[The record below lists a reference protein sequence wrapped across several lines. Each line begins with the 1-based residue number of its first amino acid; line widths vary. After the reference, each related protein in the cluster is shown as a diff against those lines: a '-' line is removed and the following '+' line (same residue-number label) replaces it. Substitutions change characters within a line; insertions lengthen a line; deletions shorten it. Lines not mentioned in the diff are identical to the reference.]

1 MASYI
6 ILLSIY
12 IKNTIHEKRDTLLL
26 LVDLQAVLYDRLDI
40 TPQGDKLLL
49 LSSCCQRN
57 ITLFCKRSENIVLV
71 HLFSLP
77 KKGK

>member
-12 IKNTIHEKRDTLLL
+12 IKNRFRGKRDTLLL
-26 LVDLQAVLYDRLDI
+26 LVDLQAVLYDPLDI
-40 TPQGDKLLL
+40 TPLGDTLLL
-49 LSSCCQRN
+49 LSSWIWRN
-57 ITLFCKRSENIVLV
+57 FTFFCKRSENIILV